1 MKTMKIVMS
10 KFPHLSNVKN
20 TISSMQR
27 EIELL
32 NKRKRLWA
40 AEIENKTP
48 FEQNELELLIL
59 RTDRELS
66 RLFKGLNE
74 QENHF
79 KNYKSKLD
87 DNIKQL
93 NLNYDEFVEECKK
106 LKSSNED
113 IKNAFEQYAV
123 FDFNENY
130 EAKVMFYASL
140 KHALEPKPEKESEKV
155 LSVLH

>member
-1 MKTMKIVMS
+1 MS

-20 TISSMQR
+20 NISTIQR

-40 AEIENKTP
+40 AEVENKTP
-48 FEQNELELLIL
+48 FEQNELELLLL

-74 QENHF
+74 QETHF
-79 KNYKSKLD
+79 KNYKDKLEE
-87 DNIKQL
+87 NIKQL
-93 NLNYDEFVEECKK
+93 NSNYDEFVESCKK
-106 LKSSNED
+106 LKSKNED
-113 IKNAFEQYAV
+113 IKNAFDQYAV
-123 FDFNENY
+123 FDFNTNW

-140 KHALEPKPEKESEKV
+140 KHALEPKLEKESEK
-155 LSVLH
+155 

>member
-1 MKTMKIVMS
+1 MS

-20 TISSMQR
+20 NISTIQR

-40 AEIENKTP
+40 AEVENKTP
-48 FEQNELELLIL
+48 FEQNELELLLL

-74 QENHF
+74 QETHF
-79 KNYKSKLD
+79 KNYKDKLEE
-87 DNIKQL
+87 NIKQL
-93 NLNYDEFVEECKK
+93 NSNYDEFVESCKK
-106 LKSSNED
+106 LKSKNED
-113 IKNAFEQYAV
+113 IKNAFDQYAV
-123 FDFNENY
+123 FDFNTNW

-140 KHALEPKPEKESEKV
+140 KHALEPKPEKESEK
-155 LSVLH
+155 